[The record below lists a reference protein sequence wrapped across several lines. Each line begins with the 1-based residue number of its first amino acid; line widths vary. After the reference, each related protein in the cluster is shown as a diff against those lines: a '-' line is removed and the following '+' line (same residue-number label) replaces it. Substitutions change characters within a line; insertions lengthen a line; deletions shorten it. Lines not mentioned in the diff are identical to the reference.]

1 MIFETPILLI
11 VFNRPKET
19 YAVFDQICKIKPK
32 YLYIASDGPRKDHKT
47 DKLKCD
53 EVKSIFE
60 KIDWDCEIKT
70 FYNEKNIGCKLAVSG
85 AIKWFFNNVDCGIV
99 LEDDCVPD
107 LSFFKYCEELLF
119 KYKDDTRIGI
129 ITGRN
134 ENSSSKLETSY
145 NFSTAGSIWGWA
157 SWKRVISQY
166 DVDDKSILENFKENI
181 YNATLDKFERKR
193 LFYQL
198 KWVFENH
205 LNTWDYQFHSMLKLN
220 SMLYIVPSYN
230 LIKNIGFNSQA
241 THTTSLKDKRM
252 NVSSKQIQFPL
263 NHPRYIL
270 PNRMISKSM
279 VRADSNSFIL
289 FSLLIL
295 NNWIKKKLNIGSRK

>member
-19 YAVFDQICKIKPK
+19 YVVFDQICKIKPK
-32 YLYIASDGPRKDHKT
+32 YLYIASDGPRIGHKT

-107 LSFFKYCEELLF
+107 LSFFKYCEELLL

-157 SWKRVISQY
+157 SWKRVISKY
-166 DVDDKSILENFKENI
+166 EVDDKSLLENFKENI

-241 THTTSLKDKRM
+241 THTTSLKDRRM
-252 NVSSKQIQFPL
+252 NVSLKQIQFPL
-263 NHPRYIL
+263 IHPRYIL
-270 PNRMISKSM
+270 PNRRISKSM

-295 NNWIKKKLNIGSRK
+295 NNWIKKKLNIGSGK